1 MADLN
6 KPINEE
12 EVENIRKLIKVNDL
26 EGYEV
31 KNLDNDKLGKI
42 EDIVIDYHNGVI
54 AYGILSVG
62 GFLGIGDDLYAI
74 PWRALTLEPKEGK
87 FILDANKEKLKDA
100 PSFKKE
106 KWPDMDKRKWHTDIH
121 TYYSMQPYW
130 KYPQTMID
138 EDTSTRDGDVSPRR
152 NETYL

>member
-1 MADLN
+1 MAELN

-12 EVENIRKLIKVNDL
+12 EVEDMEKLIKVNDL

-74 PWRALTLEPKEGK
+74 PWRALTLDPKEEK
-87 FILDANKEKLKDA
+87 FILDADKEKLKDA

-106 KWPDMDKRKWHTDIH
+106 RWPDMDKREWHTNIH

-130 KYPQTMID
+130 RFAGSMID
-138 EDTSTRDGDVSPRR
+138 QDTQSKDKDPQPRM
-152 NETYL
+152 NDTYL